1 MASDC
6 RYATYFRP
14 RLVAA
19 KKEGYT
25 GHADTPGTCAP
36 TPTAATA
43 ADEVGGSMN
52 AVVGGALNAVVG
64 GAASSGSASSTT
76 SSAASSAAVPAVR
89 ADLRRDEAIIT
100 TLAQL
105 FIKRPSEWTVR

>member
-36 TPTAATA
+36 TPTGATA

-52 AVVGGALNAVVG
+52 
-64 GAASSGSASSTT
+64 SGSASS
-76 SSAASSAAVPAVR
+76 AASSTAVSAVR

>member
-64 GAASSGSASSTT
+64 GAASSGSASS
-76 SSAASSAAVPAVR
+76 AASSAAVPAVR